1 MQFFHFCV
9 QWLKKSQVSW
19 NFVAKISQ
27 RAETAPTASPALAL
41 QPCSCPSARK
51 RYRSRQLHHS
61 DLPGCPSAP
70 AAFHELCKRDRATV
84 KQYLRPD
91 QTEAGSD
98 HPAAPSST
106 SSPPFTSGVKRW
118 CLLTLR
124 APGTLHTLCSCGN
137 VSLPGS
143 EGITG
148 TVRVVHMEHRKMSTE
163 SVWWEDKGAE
173 EQAASCSFT
182 CACDAAAQTSSLVLC
197 LWFLHDFCVREPES
211 QRPVPV
217 I

>member
-19 NFVAKISQ
+19 NFVAKIFQ

-41 QPCSCPSARK
+41 QSCSCPSARK

-148 TVRVVHMEHRKMSTE
+148 TVRVVHTVWSTGRWAQKAFDEKIKALKNKLLLVHLHVHVMLLHRRRPWFYVCGFCTI
-163 SVWWEDKGAE
+163 SV
-173 EQAASCSFT
+173 
-182 CACDAAAQTSSLVLC
+182 
-197 LWFLHDFCVREPES
+197 
-211 QRPVPV
+211 
-217 I
+217 